1 MFEAAFLIF
10 LLLFMF
16 LLFRWGFVALPR
28 DGWQIM
34 AVVPVA
40 QVDSG
45 TWRGL
50 NLTFYG
56 LLMAVSVIAS
66 VAVFLVLMG
75 SIGISLFTSL
85 AMILFLFSL
94 CIPASS
100 LLARVVEK
108 RQNTFTIGGSAFLGM
123 LVAPA
128 VVWIV
133 NSVVVGES
141 PGSIPMI
148 PGLACMAIA
157 YALGEGIGRLACI
170 SFGCCYGK
178 RISECHPIIQRLFGK
193 YVFVFHGKTKKIQY
207 EGGME
212 GVPVIPIQALTCT
225 VLVFIA
231 LVGSGLYIKGA
242 YVHAFLFCTVATQA
256 WRALSEFLRA
266 DYRGNG
272 KISAYQVMAV
282 LAIVYGIA
290 LSMFLPANDYPV
302 PILLNGL
309 KVLWDPASILALEL
323 LGLVVF
329 LLAGRSKVTGAMLS
343 FHLAHEPIYTI
354 SESRKENA

>member
-1 MFEAAFLIF
+1 MFEISFFF
-10 LLLFMF
+10 LLLVVMVV
-16 LLFRWGFVALPR
+16 LFRWGFVALPR
-28 DGWQIM
+28 EGWQIM

-40 QVDSG
+40 QVDSR
-45 TWRGL
+45 TWKGL

-75 SIGISLFTSL
+75 SIGVSLSTSL
-85 AMILFLFSL
+85 AMIVFLFSL

-108 RQNTFTIGGSAFLGM
+108 RQNTFTIGGSAFLGL

-141 PGSIPMI
+141 PGAIPMI

-193 YVFVFHGKTKKIQY
+193 YSFVFQGKTKKIQY

-225 VLVFIA
+225 VLVFTA
-231 LVGSGLYIKGA
+231 LVGSGLYVKGA
-242 YVHAFLFCTVATQA
+242 YVHAFLFCTIAAQA
-256 WRALSEFLRA
+256 WRAISEFLRA

-282 LAIVYGIA
+282 LAIVYGIT
-290 LSMFLPANDYPV
+290 LSKLLPADDYPV
-302 PILLNGL
+302 PVLLNGL
-309 KVLWDPASILALEL
+309 KLLWDPASILALEL

-329 LLAGRSKVTGAMLS
+329 LHSGRSKVTGALLS
-343 FHLAHEPIYTI
+343 FHLTCDPIPMI
-354 SESRKENA
+354 SESRKENV